1 MADAQPT
8 ASISDDDASPQ
19 GEAEQ
24 REIYANFQFEIYAQ
38 GALSGQTPELP
49 ITAAA
54 LEARA
59 REQLSDEAFGYVAGG
74 AGSERTMS
82 ANLRAFERWEIV
94 PRMLRDVSERDLS
107 VSVLGTAM
115 PAPVL
120 LAPIGVQSIVHPEA
134 ELAVARAAAA
144 RGLTSILSTAAS
156 NTIEDVAAA
165 VEDVAVS
172 SSKVAATESAQPAGR
187 WYQLYWPRD
196 RDLAA
201 SFVAR
206 AVGAGYE
213 AIVVTLDTWL
223 LGWRPRDL
231 KNGYLPFLKGEGV
244 ANYFSD
250 PVFRAALER
259 PPEEDPAPA
268 IGHWAYQFANPRV
281 TWEDLA
287 WLREQTSLPIV
298 LKGILHAEDARR
310 AVQAG
315 VDGVIVSNHGGRQV
329 DGSIGAL
336 DALPG
341 VREAV
346 GGQLAVLFDSGIRTG
361 ADVFKA
367 LALGADAVCL
377 GRPYA
382 WGLALGGQAGVEH
395 VLRCLLAELDLT
407 LALSGYTEIA
417 QLDRTSLQRSG

>member
-1 MADAQPT
+1 MAEIDQEQQQAEPEQQEPERQP
-8 ASISDDDASPQ
+8 
-19 GEAEQ
+19 
-24 REIYANFQFEIYAQ
+24 YANFQFEIYAH
-38 GALSGQTPELP
+38 GLGGVTPKLP
-49 ITAAA
+49 LLASE

-59 REQLSDEAFGYVAGG
+59 REELSAEAFGYVAGG
-74 AGSERTMS
+74 AGSELTMR

-107 VSVLGTAM
+107 TSVLGTAM

-120 LAPIGVQSIVHPEA
+120 LAPVGVQSIVHPEA
-134 ELAVARAAAA
+134 ELAVTRAAAA
-144 RGLTSILSTAAS
+144 IGLPAILSTAS
-156 NTIEDVAAA
+156 SHSMEDVAEAA
-165 VEDVAVS
+165 GES
-172 SSKVAATESAQPAGR
+172 SR
-187 WYQLYWPRD
+187 WYQLYWPCD

-206 AVGAGYE
+206 AGDAGYE

-231 KNGYLPFLKGEGV
+231 KHAYLPFLKGEGV

-250 PVFRAALER
+250 PVFRGALER
-259 PPEEDPAPA
+259 PPEEDPGPA

-281 TWEDLA
+281 TWADLE
-287 WLREQTSLPIV
+287 WLREQTALPIV
-298 LKGILHAEDARR
+298 LKGIVHADDARR
-310 AVQAG
+310 ALESG
-315 VDGVIVSNHGGRQV
+315 VDGLIVSNHGGRQV

-346 GGQLAVLFDSGIRTG
+346 GADFPVLFDSGIRTG

-367 LALGADAVCL
+367 IALGADAVCL
-377 GRPYA
+377 GRPYI
-382 WGLALGGQAGVEH
+382 WGLGLDGQAGVQH
-395 VLRCLLAELDLT
+395 VLRCLLGELDLT
-407 LALSGYTEIA
+407 LALSGYTELA
-417 QLDRTSLQRSG
+417 QVDRSALCRAPSD